1 MHKYL
6 MYTLNCGFKK
16 KHLLCLRIH
25 YLQYVL
31 RSDSSSS
38 MKNSAEATELI
49 FLFNASTLD
58 L

>member
-1 MHKYL
+1 MSI
-6 MYTLNCGFKK
+6 LNCRYKK
-16 KHLLCLRIH
+16 KNTMCLCIH

-31 RSDSSSS
+31 RGDSSSS
-38 MKNSAEATELI
+38 MKNSTEATELI